1 MVPKIYAI
9 RSVRTQQLVNY
20 SEQRGTAS
28 RTEI

>member
-9 RSVRTQQLVNY
+9 RSVRTQQSVNY